1 MTFSNDTYEVSLNP
15 ANEDGVVGVSITYF
29 NTSERLKAKKKSFII
44 DFNNDFIVQGNI
56 CNFIIDYY
64 TPSRKKKEEK
74 NE

>member
-29 NTSERLKAKKKSFII
+29 NISERLKAKKKSFII

-64 TPSRKKKEEK
+64 TPLPKEEGRKK
-74 NE
+74 